1 MRTDTV
7 YANPYPQEVRA
18 AIYCRLSKDDDL
30 SGPSASIQNQR
41 ELLCR
46 YCEEQGWRVAGIFQD
61 DGYTGLNMERPDFQ
75 KMLAAV
81 ERKMFDVVLT
91 KDLSRLGRNYL
102 QVGQLLEDFFP
113 RQKVRYIALN
123 DAVDS
128 EVENEITPFR
138 SLLNEMY
145 SRDVSKKVHSSYLTK
160 AKSGK
165 FTGCLAPFGYRK
177 DPEDKNHL
185 LIDEDTAWIVR
196 RIFEW
201 AKNGSGPNRI
211 RRRLEDEEIPCPAW
225 WNRQKGLRD
234 HVTKFEREN
243 PERGRFIWDFTAIQG
258 ILANP
263 VYIGAIASQKVN
275 YRFKIG
281 WMGDKKRENW
291 IIVEGMHEAIID
303 QDTYDVVQEKVKSRK
318 RPDAWGNFSLFAGLV
333 KCGQCGS
340 TLNIRRANQK
350 GNERIYTC
358 SRYNK
363 YGVAHCTQH
372 RIKYDTLYNIVLEQI
387 RACARKALADEQEAA
402 AQLRENC
409 QADEQAEREA
419 IQRSIDEDSERITA
433 LERIISRVYEDM
445 IAQRISEDNF
455 NRILEN
461 SQTEQATLKNRVM
474 LNRERLVQQTQEQE
488 DSTRWLEII
497 KDYSALPGRY
507 REDSSP
513 IPLCFPSLR
522 ARCPPNAPGAAR
534 KMYAASRPGLC
545 TLSLPCLPASPL
557 LPFLCPPFHKN
568 NSRISVIRLSIFILQ
583 LAPPPLFAKTPYLF
597 SKNFGILSSY
607 IQPSPQT

>member
-281 WMGDKKRENW
+281 WMGDKKREDW

-303 QDTYDVVQEKVKSRK
+303 RDTYDIVQEKVKSRK

-445 IAQRISEDNF
+445 ITQRISEDNF
-455 NRILEN
+455 NRILEH
-461 SQTEQATLKNRVM
+461 SQTEQTTLKNRVM

>member
-1 MRTDTV
+1 MRTNTV
-7 YANPYPQEVRA
+7 YAEPYPQEVRA

-160 AKSGK
+160 AKSGT
-165 FTGCLAPFGYRK
+165 FTGWLAPFGYRK

-281 WMGDKKRENW
+281 WMGDKKREDW

-303 QDTYDVVQEKVKSRK
+303 RDTFDLVQEKVKSRK

-340 TLNIRRANQK
+340 TMTVRRANQK
-350 GNERIYTC
+350 GNDRIYTC

-363 YGVAHCTQH
+363 YGKAHCTQH
-372 RIKYDTLYNIVLEQI
+372 RIKYDTLYGIVLEQI
-387 RACARKALADEQEAA
+387 RSCAEKALADEQEAA
-402 AQLRENC
+402 EQLRENC
-409 QADEQAEREA
+409 QADEQAERLLIE
-419 IQRSIDEDSERITA
+419 QSIAEDSERITA

-474 LNRERLVQQTQEQE
+474 LNRERLAQQTQEQE

-497 KDYSALPGRY
+497 KDYADIQKLDAVTLNRLVQKIVIHEDIDGETVRQTVEIHFNFNDKADKRRII
-507 REDSSP
+507 RE
-513 IPLCFPSLR
+513 
-522 ARCPPNAPGAAR
+522 
-534 KMYAASRPGLC
+534 K
-545 TLSLPCLPASPL
+545 
-557 LPFLCPPFHKN
+557 
-568 NSRISVIRLSIFILQ
+568 
-583 LAPPPLFAKTPYLF
+583 
-597 SKNFGILSSY
+597 
-607 IQPSPQT
+607 

>member
-7 YANPYPQEVRA
+7 YAEPYPQEVRA

-281 WMGDKKRENW
+281 WMGDKKREDW

-303 QDTYDVVQEKVKSRK
+303 RDTYDIVQEKVKSRK

-445 IAQRISEDNF
+445 ITQRISEDNF
-455 NRILEN
+455 NRILEH
-461 SQTEQATLKNRVM
+461 SQTEQTTLKNRVM

>member
-1 MRTDTV
+1 MRTNTV
-7 YANPYPQEVRA
+7 YANSYPQEVRA

-41 ELLCR
+41 ELLCS

-61 DGYTGLNMERPDFQ
+61 DGYTGLNMDRPDFQ
-75 KMLAAV
+75 RMLGAV
-81 ERKMFDVVLT
+81 ERGMFDVILT

-102 QVGQLLEDFFP
+102 QTGQLIEEFFP
-113 RQKVRYIALN
+113 KNRVRYIALN

-128 EVENEITPFR
+128 NIENDITPFR
-138 SLLNEMY
+138 NILNEMY

-177 DPEDKNHL
+177 DPEDKNRL
-185 LIDEDTAWIVR
+185 IIDEDTAWIVR
-196 RIFEW
+196 KIYDYAR
-201 AKNGSGPNRI
+201 NGSGPNRI

-243 PERGRFIWDFTAIQG
+243 PERGRFIWDFTTIKE
-258 ILANP
+258 ILSNP

-281 WMGDKKRENW
+281 WMGDKKREDW

-303 QDTYDVVQEKVKSRK
+303 RDTYDIVQEKVKSRK
-318 RPDAWGNFSLFAGLV
+318 RADAWGNFSLFAGLV

-340 TLNIRRANQK
+340 TMNIRRANQK
-350 GNERIYTC
+350 GNDRIYTC

-402 AQLRENC
+402 AQLQENC

-419 IQRSIDEDSERITA
+419 IQRSIDEDTERITA